1 MSEKLNLTVSFVH
14 EEVIDIAKVRHKYVK
29 YLKKGKD

>member
-14 EEVIDIAKVRHKYVK
+14 EEVTDIAKVRHKYVK
-29 YLKKGKD
+29 YFKKR